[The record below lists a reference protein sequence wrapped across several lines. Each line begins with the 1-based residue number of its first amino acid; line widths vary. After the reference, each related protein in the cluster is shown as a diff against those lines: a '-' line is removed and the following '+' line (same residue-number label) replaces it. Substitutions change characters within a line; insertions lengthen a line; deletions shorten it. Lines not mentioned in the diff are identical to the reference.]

1 MAKKKILRGH
11 FYSINNKRIKG
22 HKGRIVNVKKNKVKA
37 VVVTHAPRTRGRKNI
52 RLKENPNKKDSS
64 TAYVLKT
71 PQYASVKE
79 VGTHRKDMK
88 VSNKQDKSLFRKIG
102 RKK

>member
-1 MAKKKILRGH
+1 MKNKRQIKRGH

-22 HKGRIVNVKKNKVKA
+22 HKGRIVNVKKGRVKA
-37 VVVTHAPRTRGRKNI
+37 VVVTHAPKTRGRKNI
-52 RLKENPNKKDSS
+52 KLNQNPDKKDKKDS
-64 TAYVLKT
+64 YVLKK

-79 VGTHRKDMK
+79 VGKHRRMRVTD
-88 VSNKQDKSLFRKIG
+88 KQDKSLFRKIG